1 MKKGILNPV
10 GMLCIGVLLGAASR
24 WLDAYTTNLG
34 NVFSQLAVWILLGV
48 LISIYS
54 STQIKAM
61 CSILPFCLGM
71 LAAYYGAAVMT
82 GGVYGRTYLIGWTV
96 FALVSPV
103 FAWFAWLTKEK
114 GIFPK
119 LIAAGI
125 VLVSVLSSIILFDG
139 FRFYDWILNGL
150 LVYFL
155 FVKRIR
161 R

>member
-1 MKKGILNPV
+1 MKKESLNPV
-10 GMLCIGVLLGAASR
+10 GMLCIGLLLGAASR

-54 STQIKAM
+54 STRKKAM
-61 CSILPFCLGM
+61 CNILPFCLGM
-71 LAAYYGAAVMT
+71 LAAYYGAAAMT

-96 FALVSPV
+96 FALASPV
-103 FAWFAWLTKEK
+103 FAWFAWFTKEK
-114 GIFPK
+114 GFFPK

-139 FRFYDWILNGL
+139 FRFYDWIINGL

-155 FVKRIR
+155 FWKRIR

>member
-10 GMLCIGVLLGAASR
+10 GMLFAGVLLGGASR
-24 WLDAYTTNLG
+24 WLDGYTTNLG

-48 LISIYS
+48 LISAYS
-54 STQIKAM
+54 STQKKAM
-61 CSILPFCLGM
+61 CHILPFCLGM
-71 LAAYYGAAVMT
+71 LAAYYAAAILT
-82 GGVYGRTYLIGWTV
+82 GGVYGRTYIIGWTV
-96 FALVSPV
+96 FALASPI

-139 FRFYDWILNGL
+139 FRFYDWVINGL